1 MVRLID
7 IAQRAGVSQ
16 GTVSAVLSGRGR
28 NIRVS
33 KEKAEKIRS
42 IAREMNYIPN
52 FSAKMLS
59 GQSSHTLGVL
69 IDSEDVAVRFEQLAA
84 IDRAAERHGYRLL
97 IAEAHANAEKQ
108 LLNYRTLLQYGVDG
122 VICHANSVHE
132 SLRYEKNVVLYGAE
146 EFEGIPSVYYD
157 IEAGYREALDHFRQE
172 GRVRP
177 ALAFFGATCHDSIRA
192 RYRAFRNLE
201 PEFSGGLHVMEK
213 KGDTAAMDLRSAVEQ
228 LTSQQILPRKIDA
241 VILQNDLLA
250 LALLFELQRRGI
262 QVPEDV
268 SIVGQDNAAF
278 CCCTRPA
285 LSTIDSN
292 LDGLGNAVMELMLE
306 RLEHPERPIRS
317 IGVPTWLVQRETTL
331 ASKNKER

>member
-97 IAEAHANAEKQ
+97 IAETHANAEKQ

-122 VICHANSVHE
+122 VICHANCVHE
-132 SLRYEKNVVLYGAE
+132 SLRHEKNVVLYGAE

-177 ALAFFGATCHDSIRA
+177 ALAFFGATCHD
-192 RYRAFRNLE
+192 
-201 PEFSGGLHVMEK
+201 SGGLHVMEK